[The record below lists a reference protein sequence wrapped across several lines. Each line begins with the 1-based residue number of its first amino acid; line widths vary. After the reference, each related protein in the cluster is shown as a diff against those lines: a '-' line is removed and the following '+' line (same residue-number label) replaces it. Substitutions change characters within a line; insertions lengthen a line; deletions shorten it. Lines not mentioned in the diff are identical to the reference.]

1 MAPVLPALAKPS
13 MAPLANARIGL
24 GLKGLGGM
32 VAHLDDLRGRNDVE
46 ALRGAAFGFE
56 YGFDFRFVA
65 EQYDAAVRPDRFK
78 CQYGALNRRL
88 RSEIAAHGIYT
99 NL

>member
-1 MAPVLPALAKPS
+1 MLMEADLP
-13 MAPLANARIGL
+13 
-24 GLKGLGGM
+24 
-32 VAHLDDLRGRNDVE
+32 NDVE
-46 ALRGAAFGFE
+46 ALRGAALGFE

>member
-1 MAPVLPALAKPS
+1 MSKRSAEQPSASSTAL
-13 MAPLANARIGL
+13 I
-24 GLKGLGGM
+24 
-32 VAHLDDLRGRNDVE
+32 
-46 ALRGAAFGFE
+46 
-56 YGFDFRFVA
+56 VA

>member
-1 MAPVLPALAKPS
+1 MAKHRNITTTQLALMTAAAVIS
-13 MAPLANARIGL
+13 
-24 GLKGLGGM
+24 
-32 VAHLDDLRGRNDVE
+32 LRGLPTVSYTHLAVYKRK
-46 ALRGAAFGFE
+46 ALGFE

-88 RSEIAAHGIYT
+88 RSEIAAHGIRCV
-99 NL
+99 